1 MDFTTTS
8 LFNNNIIIAPTADSW
23 RKRYIMSRFEKFNKK
38 RTVNESINTDEL
50 EFMPLKEF
58 VNEDVQIFGFFF
70 TEGDYGR
77 QVVLVSRDALINM
90 PARAVAD
97 FEEMASDDET
107 VDAIINGELTLH
119 VGDIIKA
126 KKKGRKDTVAFV
138 YMDTPSKRNK

>member
-1 MDFTTTS
+1 MRQR
-8 LFNNNIIIAPTADSW
+8 LNSW
-23 RKRYIMSRFEKFNKK
+23 RKRYIMSRFEKFNKKK

-77 QVVLVSRDALINM
+77 QVVLVSKDALINM
-90 PARAVAD
+90 PARAVED
-97 FEEMASDDET
+97 FEEMSEDGEI
-107 VDAIINGELTLH
+107 VDAIINGELTLR

-126 KKKGRKDTVAFV
+126 KKKGRKDTVAFE

>member
-1 MDFTTTS
+1 MH
-8 LFNNNIIIAPTADSW
+8 SW

-50 EFMPLKEF
+50 EFMSLKEF
-58 VNEDVQIFGFFF
+58 TNEDVQIFGFFF
-70 TEGDYGR
+70 TDGDVGR
-77 QVVLVSRDALINM
+77 QVVLVSKDALINM
-90 PARAVAD
+90 PSRAVAD
-97 FEEMASDDET
+97 FEVMLSDDET

-126 KKKGRKDTVAFV
+126 KKKGRKDTVAFE

>member
-1 MDFTTTS
+1 
-8 LFNNNIIIAPTADSW
+8 
-23 RKRYIMSRFEKFNKK
+23 MSRFEKFNKK

-58 VNEDVQIFGFFF
+58 INEDVQIFGFFF
-70 TEGDYGR
+70 TDGDFGR
-77 QVVLVSRDALINM
+77 QVVLVSKDALINM

-97 FEEMASDDET
+97 FEVMLSDDET
-107 VDAIINGELTLH
+107 VDAIINGELTLR

-126 KKKGRKDTVAFV
+126 KKKGRKDTVAFE

>member
-1 MDFTTTS
+1 
-8 LFNNNIIIAPTADSW
+8 
-23 RKRYIMSRFEKFNKK
+23 MSRFEKFNKK

-70 TEGDYGR
+70 TDGEFGR
-77 QVVLVSRDALINM
+77 QVVLVSKDALIDM

-97 FEEMASDDET
+97 FEVMLSDDET
-107 VDAIINGELTLH
+107 VDAIINGELTLR

-126 KKKGRKDTVAFV
+126 KKKGRKDTVAFE

>member
-1 MDFTTTS
+1 MTTS
-8 LFNNNIIIAPTADSW
+8 LFNKKYNDCANGKHSW

-50 EFMPLKEF
+50 EFMSLKEF
-58 VNEDVQIFGFFF
+58 IEEDVQIFGFFF
-70 TEGDYGR
+70 TEGEFGTE
-77 QVVLVSRDALINM
+77 VVLVSKDALINM
-90 PARAVAD
+90 PSRAVAD
-97 FEEMASDDET
+97 FKEMAKDDET

-126 KKKGRKDTVAFV
+126 KKKGRKDTVAFE

>member
-1 MDFTTTS
+1 
-8 LFNNNIIIAPTADSW
+8 
-23 RKRYIMSRFEKFNKK
+23 MSRFEKFNKAK
-38 RTVNESINTDEL
+38 RTVNDKINADEL

-70 TEGDYGR
+70 TEGEFGR
-77 QVVLVSRDALINM
+77 QVVLVSKDALINM
-90 PARAVAD
+90 PARAVED
-97 FEEMASDDET
+97 FEEMASDRET

-126 KKKGRKDTVAFV
+126 KKKGRKDTVAFE